1 MGWWVGCVS
10 VMTLCFCAH
19 PGGQVYICVNARFSG
34 QKCKITS
41 SMSKTLRTSAVAQG
55 AYLGS
60 LLDSFAVD
68 ILTVG
73 FHQTIPRQNPAVAC

>member
-1 MGWWVGCVS
+1 MCSFRRVGVH
-10 VMTLCFCAH
+10 VR
-19 PGGQVYICVNARFSG
+19 ARKIQQRHL

-41 SMSKTLRTSAVAQG
+41 SMSKTLRKSAVAQG
-55 AYLGS
+55 AYLSS